1 MPNALLNHRS
11 RNASRILRSWCLIP
25 GILFAVARLAY
36 SSVHPVVE
44 NPQALVR
51 QVVENE
57 IDARSQDTSYWRYI
71 LQAQEADESR
81 TEIVVETQHG
91 TLKHLLSQNGLP
103 ASPRQIRQE
112 DQRIWDLVHNPH
124 ELEKQA
130 SEQEWDWQKAQRL
143 LKLLPDG
150 FLYTCE
156 SEEGQT
162 IRLSFRPNPNF
173 DPPTFEAKIFHVFQ
187 GIMLVDSGQ
196 KRLVEMRGWLS
207 CDLEFGW
214 GIFGK
219 LRKGGTL
226 ELRQEQV
233 EPRHWEMTFLSIHIT
248 GRAWFFKTIGKQR
261 QESRRAFQRVPERT
275 TLEEATEMVKRC
287 AQELMHVKPPSS

>member
-1 MPNALLNHRS
+1 MHNALLNHRS
-11 RNASRILRSWCLIP
+11 RNASRVLKSWCLSP
-25 GILFAVARLAY
+25 GIFFAVARLAY

-57 IDARSQDTSYWRYI
+57 IDARGSESSYWSYI
-71 LQAQEADESR
+71 SQAQEADESR

-91 TLKHLLSQNGLP
+91 TLKHLLSQNGHPLT
-103 ASPRQIRQE
+103 PRQIRQE
-112 DQRIWDLVHNPH
+112 EQRIWDLIHSPR

-130 SEQEWDWQKAQRL
+130 SEQECDWQKAQRL

-150 FLYTCE
+150 FLYTWE

-173 DPPTFEAKIFHVFQ
+173 DPPTFEAKIFHVIQ
-187 GIMLVDSGQ
+187 GTMLVDSSQ
-196 KRLVEMRGWLS
+196 KRLVELRGRLS

-233 EPRHWEMTFLSIHIT
+233 EARHWELTFFSIHIT

-275 TLEEATEMVKRC
+275 TLEEATGMVKRGV
-287 AQELMHVKPPSS
+287 QELMHVKPPSS